1 MLGYWNETKERAKQ
15 GTLGKEETDVWNRL
29 NKALRSLVEDPHY
42 PGLQSHEIFAL
53 TKRYGRKVF
62 ESYLENNTP
71 GAGRIFW
78 VYGPAEGEI
87 TVIGM
92 MPHPEAG
99 AYGRVPL
106 SDMPAETAGTRGAK
120 RKPAEKRKYKK
131 GAGKKKVVL
140 FGTIDV
146 SYALVSLSL
155 HPR

>member
-1 MLGYWNETKERAKQ
+1 MLAYWNETKDRAKQ
-15 GTLGKEETDVWNRL
+15 GTLGKKEAEFWARL
-29 NKALRSLVEDPHY
+29 NKALHFLVEDPQY
-42 PGLQSHEIFAL
+42 PGLRSHEIAAL

-78 VYGPAEGEI
+78 VYGPVEGEI

-106 SDMPAETAGTRGAK
+106 SSMPAKTAVTLEAK
-120 RKPAEKRKYKK
+120 KKTAEKTRHKK
-131 GAGKKKVVL
+131 GPGKKK
-140 FGTIDV
+140 
-146 SYALVSLSL
+146 
-155 HPR
+155 